1 MTAPIVWHWGRGPM
15 NRDDLLV
22 AGMTHGRAKQRAEIE
37 RREGVAMPRPDG
49 DLWQRLAHRDVL
61 AHGPARTALTIRDW
75 ADRGRPIRQL
85 ERGAGRRFLDQAMA
99 SRRAA
104 RGTA

>member
-1 MTAPIVWHWGRGPM
+1 MTAPVVWHWGRGPM

-22 AGMTHGRAKQRAEIE
+22 AGMTQGRAKQRAEIE

-49 DLWQRLAHRDVL
+49 DLWQRVAHRDVL
-61 AHGPARTALTIRDW
+61 AHGPARPVDLGRRGIPVALMTPGAVQRIM
-75 ADRGRPIRQL
+75 RPII
-85 ERGAGRRFLDQAMA
+85 EHRRNA
-99 SRRAA
+99 RAA